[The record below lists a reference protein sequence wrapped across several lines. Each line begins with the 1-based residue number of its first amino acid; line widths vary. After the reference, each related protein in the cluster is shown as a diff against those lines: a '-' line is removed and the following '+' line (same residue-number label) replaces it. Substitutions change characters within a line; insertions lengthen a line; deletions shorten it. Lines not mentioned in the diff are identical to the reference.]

1 MEGNVEQCRRWQ
13 KVVRIREVGRCSIFI
28 AAGKVAP
35 KTVGGPADRGIPKQ
49 DSR

>member
-1 MEGNVEQCRRWQ
+1 MEVNVEQCKRWQ
-13 KVVRIREVGRCSIFI
+13 KAVCIREVGRRLIFI

-35 KTVGGPADRGIPKQ
+35 KTVGGPAGRGIPKQ